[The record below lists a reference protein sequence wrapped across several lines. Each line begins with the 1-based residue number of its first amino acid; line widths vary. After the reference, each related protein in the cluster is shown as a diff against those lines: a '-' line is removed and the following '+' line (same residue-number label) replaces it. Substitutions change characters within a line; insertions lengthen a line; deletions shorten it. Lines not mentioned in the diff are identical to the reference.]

1 MNQTNKTS
9 SFLRAIN
16 KYAKQQSDAIL
27 QEVEEF
33 KKQEIENATKEG
45 IKDAYTLIQNE
56 ISTKKAVIISDV
68 AKREE
73 NSKRELFVKRNEI
86 VDKVFKKAYD
96 KLFEFTNSVEYREH
110 IKNSAIKI
118 NELFENNKCVVYL
131 KSDDADKA
139 DTIKS
144 IIANCDI
151 EIDDTIKLGGIKGYC
166 EALSIIADDTL
177 DSKLSIQR
185 QWFCENSGLKV
196 V

>member
-9 SFLRAIN
+9 SFLKAIN

-33 KKQEIENATKEG
+33 KKQEIEKATKEG

-56 ISTKKAVIISDV
+56 VSTKKAVIISDV
-68 AKREE
+68 AKREQ

-86 VDKVFKKAYD
+86 VDKVFQKAYD
-96 KLFEFTNSVEYREH
+96 KLFEFTNTVEYSEH

-118 NELFENNKCVVYL
+118 NELFGNNKCVIYL
-131 KSDDADKA
+131 KGDDADKVDA
-139 DTIKS
+139 VKS
-144 IIANCDI
+144 IIANCDV
-151 EIDDTIKLGGIKGYC
+151 EFDDSIKLGGIKGYC

-177 DSKLSIQR
+177 DSKLSNQR